1 MERAETSMANFT
13 KKRSKKAGL
22 PSGSLVYTGEKKDEQ
37 VRIHVIDFDE
47 AHFQESEP
55 ASADAC
61 ISYKDKPT
69 VTWINT
75 DGVHNVPLLE
85 KLGDCFGLHR
95 LVMEDI
101 LNTDQRPK
109 TEDYGDY
116 LYLVLKM
123 LSAGKNGEIITEQ
136 ISIVLGGNF
145 VLSFQEGLE
154 DEVFPLVRER
164 LRSGKGRIR
173 KMGADYLA
181 YSLLDAVVDNYF
193 VILERFGDKIESIET
208 ELIENPTQ
216 HTVQRIYRLKREM
229 IFLHNAVWPLR
240 EVVSNIGKHE
250 SPLIKEATAPYLRDL
265 YDHVVHII
273 DSVDIYREMLASML
287 DMYLSSVSNRLN
299 EVMKVLTAISLIFMP
314 LTFIVG
320 VYGMNFKYMPEL
332 QWRYGYFVSLLLM
345 LGIGVLMLL
354 YFKRKKWL

>member
-1 MERAETSMANFT
+1 M
-13 KKRSKKAGL
+13 
-22 PSGSLVYTGEKKDEQ
+22 
-37 VRIHVIDFDE
+37 
-47 AHFQESEP
+47 
-55 ASADAC
+55 
-61 ISYKDKPT
+61 
-69 VTWINT
+69 
-75 DGVHNVPLLE
+75 HNVPVLE

-109 TEDYGDY
+109 MEDFGEY
-116 LYLVLKM
+116 LYIVLKM
-123 LSAGKNGEIITEQ
+123 LSNGKNGEVVTEQ
-136 ISIVLGGNF
+136 ISIVVGSNF
-145 VLSFQEGLE
+145 VLSFQEGIE
-154 DEVFPLVRER
+154 GDVFNLIRER
-164 LRSGKGRIR
+164 LRNGKGRIR
-173 KMGADYLA
+173 KMSADYLA

-193 VILERFGDKIESIET
+193 VILEKFGDKIELLEA

-216 HTVQRIYRLKREM
+216 KTVQRIYQLKRKL

-240 EVVSNIGKHE
+240 EVVSALSKHE
-250 SPLIKEATAPYLRDL
+250 SSLIKEATAPYLRDV
-265 YDHVVHII
+265 YDHVIHII
-273 DSVDIYREMLASML
+273 DSVDIYREMLSSML

-332 QWRYGYFVSLLLM
+332 EWRYGYFITLLAM
-345 LGIGVLMLL
+345 LGIGVGMFF

>member
-1 MERAETSMANFT
+1 MAKFT
-13 KKRSKKAGL
+13 KKRTKKAGL
-22 PSGSLVYTGEKKDEQ
+22 PSGTLVYTGEKKDEQ

-47 AHFQESEP
+47 ANFQESEL
-55 ASADAC
+55 ASVDAC
-61 ISYKDKPT
+61 IPYKDKPT
-69 VTWINT
+69 VTWINV

-116 LYLVLKM
+116 LYMVLKM
-123 LSAGKNGEIITEQ
+123 LSAGKNGEIVTEQ
-136 ISIVLGGNF
+136 ISIVLGANF
-145 VLSFQEGLE
+145 VLSFQEGIE
-154 DEVFPLVRER
+154 GDVFPLIRER
-164 LRSGKGRIR
+164 LRSGKGRAR

-193 VILERFGDKIESIET
+193 VILEKFGDKIESIET
-208 ELIENPTQ
+208 ELIGNPTQ
-216 HTVQRIYRLKREM
+216 QTVQKIYRLRREM

-240 EVVSNIGKHE
+240 EVVGTVGKHE
-250 SPLIKEATAPYLRDL
+250 SPLIKESTAPYLRDV
-265 YDHVVHII
+265 YDHVIHII
-273 DSVDIYREMLASML
+273 DSVDIYREMLSSML

-332 QWRYGYFVSLLLM
+332 EWRYGYFIALLVM
-345 LGIGVLMLL
+345 LGIGVLMLV

>member
-1 MERAETSMANFT
+1 MVKLT
-13 KKRSKKAGL
+13 KKRAQKAGL
-22 PSGSLVYTGEKKDEQ
+22 PSGTLVYTGEKKDEQ

-47 AHFQESEP
+47 ANFQESELT
-55 ASADAC
+55 SVDAC
-61 ISYKDKPT
+61 IPYKDKPT
-69 VTWINT
+69 VTWINV

-123 LSAGKNGEIITEQ
+123 LSGGKNGEIVTEQ
-136 ISIVLGGNF
+136 LSIVLGTNF
-145 VLSFQEGLE
+145 VLSFQEGIE
-154 DEVFPLVRER
+154 GDVFPLIRER
-164 LRSGKGRIR
+164 LRSGKGRAR
-173 KMGADYLA
+173 KLGADYLA

-193 VILERFGDKIESIET
+193 VILEKFGDKIESLET
-208 ELIENPTQ
+208 ELIGNPTQ
-216 HTVQRIYRLKREM
+216 QTVQRIYRLKREM

-240 EVVSNIGKHE
+240 EVVSTVGKHE
-250 SPLIKEATAPYLRDL
+250 SPLIKESTAPYLRDV
-265 YDHVVHII
+265 YDHVIHII
-273 DSVDIYREMLASML
+273 DSVDIYREMLSSML

-332 QWRYGYFVSLLLM
+332 EWRYGYFITLLAM
-345 LGIGVLMLL
+345 LGIGIAMFF